1 MKTVVQR
8 VLKAQVSV
16 EGKVISRIGKGLLLL
31 VGVGK
36 DDTKEDVKYLAGKI
50 ANLRIFGDDAGK
62 TNLNIKQTGEE
73 ILSVPQFTLFANT
86 KKGNRP
92 SFGDAA
98 ASETAAELWEELN
111 AGLRNENIPVQEG
124 RFGSHMLV
132 ELVNDGPVTLL
143 IDTQSGGGRR
153 NEKLSF
159 LQNCKRRGRK

>member
-1 MKTVVQR
+1 MKTVIQR

-16 EGKVISRIGKGLLLL
+16 DGKVISRIGKGLLLL

-36 DDTKEDVKYLAGKI
+36 NDAKEDAKYLAGKI

-62 TNLNIKQTGEE
+62 MNLNIKQTGGE

-86 KKGNRP
+86 GKGNRP
-92 SFGDAA
+92 SFGEAA
-98 ASETAAELWEELN
+98 ASETAAELWKELN

-132 ELVNDGPVTLL
+132 ELANDGPVTLL
-143 IDTQSGGGRR
+143 IDTQSGRR
-153 NEKLSF
+153 KTVGSHALPGKEEK
-159 LQNCKRRGRK
+159 